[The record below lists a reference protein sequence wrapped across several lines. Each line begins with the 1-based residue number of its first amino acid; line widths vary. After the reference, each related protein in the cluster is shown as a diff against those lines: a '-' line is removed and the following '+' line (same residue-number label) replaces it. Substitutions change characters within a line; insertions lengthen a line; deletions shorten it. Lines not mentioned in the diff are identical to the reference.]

1 MASKKH
7 IIVQTRKGKTI
18 RLLTPAQKGVKAAE
32 ELKRGVKLTN
42 FGKVKRKK
50 NGQVQTL
57 TKVERSYRAGYL
69 DARSDNAKAY
79 VHNQKK
85 RR

>member
-1 MASKKH
+1 MASKKQ